1 MNPSTSLCSSNFDH
15 LPPPPTLNHNDTVWQ
30 TFDSPTLANQ
40 VHAIFLPRMEDILND
55 EVLLELFRSAER
67 LLKKQPGHAKITPR
81 FYSTLRDH
89 VHFRKPANENRVF
102 FGEPTGRY
110 SVVHP
115 ASVVVFISA
124 HTQPRHL
131 PRTITAS
138 YPATRKDLAEF
149 RMPIRARRAPHPAK
163 QLLQRMH
170 HMSSRT
176 NLSRPPT
183 FHFHIPSPNVTRRP
197 RYSIGALFRLLRLY
211 HRSHH
216 LRARARLRRR
226 PLS

>member
-1 MNPSTSLCSSNFDH
+1 MNPSTTLCSSNFDH
-15 LPPPPTLNHNDTVWQ
+15 LPLPPTLNHNDTVWQ
-30 TFDSPTLANQ
+30 TFDSPTPANQ

-67 LLKKQPGHAKITPR
+67 LLKKQPCHAKITPR

-124 HTQPRHL
+124 HTQPPPLYGSPMSGQCTVVSLVISAL
-131 PRTITAS
+131 PTNHVTD
-138 YPATRKDLAEF
+138 PAATDADLPDYHA
-149 RMPIRARRAPHPAK
+149 HG
-163 QLLQRMH
+163 
-170 HMSSRT
+170 
-176 NLSRPPT
+176 
-183 FHFHIPSPNVTRRP
+183 RP
-197 RYSIGALFRLLRLY
+197 RCIAI
-211 HRSHH
+211 
-216 LRARARLRRR
+216 
-226 PLS
+226 